1 MQVKTKIVAQL
12 DDPVSM
18 PHLLALVLCLGLGFW
33 LRYYGY
39 WAGESFRIFA
49 INDEVSAFRVA
60 MQFLAGEEKAFYIGQ
75 PNFSEGHAPGPGWTL
90 FWVALL
96 KLGGGSIDNA
106 LFYVTVL
113 NSLVIFLVYVF
124 ARQLLTPGYALLSCF
139 LFAISPWPVYYA
151 LGLWNP
157 IPLAFF
163 GVLLFISL
171 WRVTRVDKS
180 HAIFWVCVISAILPH
195 FHMIGVFYYPA
206 ILLVLYLSPTRL
218 SRGWFVA
225 GIIAG
230 VLIYVPYITGEMQ
243 HNWENTRL
251 ILSSGKEFTFS
262 VLKVISGPATVLSNH
277 PGRWLGDGLGGLFEF
292 GDKWFGSRFV
302 LIAVNVISL
311 VLALAIVTRF
321 AMHFFSLLK
330 SHWKNPRLM
339 LEIYPVYSFVG
350 ILLFLPL
357 LLFVFTGHNYSTRY
371 TILIFPLLFIL
382 PALYIQ
388 IAGKSKLKKLY
399 LFTLPFMSIFSIYM
413 VIAFFTHLS
422 NQIEGDEYFINSFKK
437 MEIVREKIKR
447 HAGADVRVK
456 LIIDAYIMQAPERL
470 RISAVAMADYLA
482 VYENYIE
489 NRETDRQKKY
499 ILRYEKDS
507 ITGGSEV
514 AYQGNGIVIYSDSLE
529 KRNEPGGL

>member
-1 MQVKTKIVAQL
+1 MQAKTKIVTQL

-18 PHLLALVLCLGLGFW
+18 PHLLALALCLGLGFL

-49 INDEVSAFRVA
+49 TNDEVSAFRVA
-60 MQFLAGEEKAFYIGQ
+60 MQFLAGEDKALYLGQ

-96 KLGGGSIDNA
+96 KLGGGSVNSA
-106 LFYVTVL
+106 LFYVAFL
-113 NSLVIFLVYVF
+113 DSLVVFLIYVF

-157 IPLAFF
+157 IPLAFL

-171 WRVTRVDKS
+171 WRVIQVEKS

-218 SRGWFVA
+218 SLGWFVA

-230 VLIYVPYITGEMQ
+230 VLVYVPYIIGEMQ

-251 ILSSGKEFTFS
+251 ILSGGEAFTFS

-277 PGRWLGDGLGGLFEF
+277 PGRWLGDGLEGLFEF
-292 GDKWFGSRFV
+292 GDKWFGSRIV
-302 LIAVNVISL
+302 LIAVNIISL
-311 VLALAIVTRF
+311 ILALAIVTRF
-321 AMHFFSLLK
+321 TIYFSGLLR
-330 SHWKNPRLM
+330 SHWKTPRLM
-339 LEIYPVYSFVG
+339 LEKYPVYSFVG

-357 LLFVFTGHNYSTRY
+357 LLFVLTGHNYSTRY

-399 LFTLPFMSIFSIYM
+399 LFSLPFMSIFSIYL

-422 NQIEGDEYFINSFKK
+422 NQIVGDEYFINSFKK
-437 MEIVREKIKR
+437 MEMVREKIKQ
-447 HAGADVRVK
+447 HAGDDVGVE
-456 LIIDAYIMQAPERL
+456 LVIDDYIRHAPERL
-470 RISAVAMADYLA
+470 RISAVAMADYLGT
-482 VYENYIE
+482 YEDYIVGNKHE
-489 NRETDRQKKY
+489 NKEKY
-499 ILRYEKDS
+499 ILRYKKDS
-507 ITGGSEV
+507 VIDNYAI
-514 AYQGNGIVIYSDSLE
+514 AYRGNGIVIYSA
-529 KRNEPGGL
+529 R

>member
-1 MQVKTKIVAQL
+1 MQVKTKIITQL

-18 PHLLALVLCLGLGFW
+18 PHLLALVLCLGLGFL

-39 WAGESFRIFA
+39 LAGESFHIFA
-49 INDEVSAFRVA
+49 INDEVSAFHVA
-60 MQFLAGEEKAFYIGQ
+60 MQFLAGEDRALYIGQ

-96 KLGGGSIDNA
+96 KLGGGSINNA
-106 LFYVTVL
+106 LFYVVLL
-113 NSLVIFLVYVF
+113 NSLVVFLVYVF
-124 ARQLLTPGYALLSCF
+124 ARQLLNPGHALLSCF

-157 IPLAFF
+157 IPLALW

-171 WRVTRVDKS
+171 WRVTRVEKS
-180 HAIFWVCVISAILPH
+180 HAVFWVCVISAILPH

-206 ILLVLYLSPTRL
+206 ILLILYLSPSRL
-218 SRGWFVA
+218 SLSWFMA

-243 HNWENTRL
+243 NDWENTRL
-251 ILSSGKEFTFS
+251 ILSGGEAFTFS

-277 PGRWLGDGLGGLFEF
+277 PGRWLGDGLEGLFEF
-292 GDKWFGSRFV
+292 GDKWFGSRIV
-302 LIAVNVISL
+302 LITVNIISL
-311 VLALAIVTRF
+311 ILALAIVTRF
-321 AMHFFSLLK
+321 AIYFSGLLR
-330 SHWKNPRLM
+330 SDWKDPRVM
-339 LEIYPVYSFVG
+339 MEKYPVYYFVG

-388 IAGKSKLKKLY
+388 LAGRSKLKKFY
-399 LFTLPFMSIFSIYM
+399 LFSLPFMSIFSIYL
-413 VIAFFTHLS
+413 VFAFFTHLS

-437 MEIVREKIKR
+437 MEMVREKINQ
-447 HAGADVRVK
+447 HAGDEVGVK
-456 LIIDAYIMQAPERL
+456 LVIDDYIRQAPERL
-470 RISAVAMADYLA
+470 RISAVAMAEYLSI
-482 VYENYIE
+482 YEDYIE
-489 NRETDRQKKY
+489 NRKNNRRKKY
-499 ILRYEKDS
+499 ILRYEKDGV
-507 ITGGSEV
+507 TDASEI
-514 AYQGNGIVIYSDSLE
+514 AYQENGIVIYST
-529 KRNEPGGL
+529 PMM